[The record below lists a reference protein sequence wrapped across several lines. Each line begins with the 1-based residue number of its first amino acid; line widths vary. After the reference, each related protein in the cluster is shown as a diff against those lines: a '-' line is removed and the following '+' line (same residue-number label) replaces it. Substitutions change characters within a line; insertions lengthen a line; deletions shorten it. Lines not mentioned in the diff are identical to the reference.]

1 MSSTP
6 ENGTDAS
13 TSSATTAP
21 DGQAAAIARLAYEK
35 WTARGRPEGDDLR
48 DWYEA
53 EQAIVA
59 VAAQQA
65 STSPATRNRK
75 RA

>member
-1 MSSTP
+1 MTATS

-13 TSSATTAP
+13 ASSATTAP
-21 DGQAAAIARLAYEK
+21 DGRAAAIARLAYEK
-35 WTARGRPEGDDLR
+35 WTARGRPVGDDQR

-53 EQAIVA
+53 EQEVLAGA
-59 VAAQQA
+59 PQPSA
-65 STSPATRNRK
+65 SPPARSRK